1 MSAGRE
7 RLEDGG
13 GDGRRAKERKIDHR
27 QGALRLIARAIPVFN
42 PGSLLSYDAP
52 AAPLAGEEDQTRAG
66 GGSDCRA
73 LSPSAFFKQNF
84 LRRRHVH
91 NGFYLFPP
99 SPSDSLC
106 FSLQL
111 SVAFSFTPQVSVW
124 LRIPISDASRS
135 RKGRA
140 RAVRGPPGRTSRC
153 VDFRSINVDFAFYR
167 GAPLPSNPE
176 LLVPRVLFSDTV
188 EPGRKI
194 SEVSAERNSNKTHWK
209 EPGGGADSRD
219 PRPSPSSGRRDW
231 KRREQVPPLPT

>member
-1 MSAGRE
+1 MPPLRPSRGKKIKRE
-7 RLEDGG
+7 REEALTAEPSLPLPFSSKISSTPPCPQRLLFISSLSQRFPLLLAAAL
-13 GDGRRAKERKIDHR
+13 GR
-27 QGALRLIARAIPVFN
+27 L
-42 PGSLLSYDAP
+42 
-52 AAPLAGEEDQTRAG
+52 
-66 GGSDCRA
+66 
-73 LSPSAFFKQNF
+73 
-84 LRRRHVH
+84 
-91 NGFYLFPP
+91 
-99 SPSDSLC
+99 
-106 FSLQL
+106 
-111 SVAFSFTPQVSVW
+111 SFTPQVSVW

-153 VDFRSINVDFAFYR
+153 VDFRCINVDFAFYR

-194 SEVSAERNSNKTHWK
+194 SEVSAERNGNKTHWK